1 MLKRASRILLMVGLV
16 PACNVED
23 LDARSRFI
31 EDTVGKEAD
40 GGWDGEA
47 IVVDIAAA
55 GVGGIEVRAAPET
68 TKVLATAT
76 FVAVADTFD
85 KSNADLSIADAK
97 SKFGVTTDG
106 GVTTVSCPN
115 GATRGSSQGIDSGC
129 EKVVVSIPLG
139 REDRPLNLTVKAP
152 RGALLVSA
160 ANAWIAQADL
170 TTVDGDI
177 DSAFLGN
184 KGSKVTLTSESAGA
198 VTVRLAQTFSADV
211 VVLDA
216 PQGSVDTSAVSG
228 IVSGQPRGTAGLGF
242 SSLTLS
248 SRVKDGRGGRIL
260 VFSQ

>member
-1 MLKRASRILLMVGLV
+1 MLKRASCILLMVGLV

-55 GVGGIEVRAAPET
+55 GVGGVEVRAAPET

-76 FVAVADTFD
+76 FVAVANTLD

-97 SKFGVTTDG
+97 AKFAVTTDG
-106 GVTTVSCPN
+106 GVTTVACPN
-115 GATRGSSQGIDSGC
+115 GADHGSSMGTDSGC
-129 EKVVVSIPLG
+129 EKLVVSIPVG
-139 REDRPLNLTVKAP
+139 QEAKPLKLTVKVP
-152 RGALLVSA
+152 RGALLVSTA
-160 ANAWIAQADL
+160 SAWVEQGDF

-198 VTVRLAQTFSADV
+198 VTVRLAQTFNADL

-216 PQGSVDTSAVSG
+216 AQGSVDTSAVAG
-228 IVSGQPRGTAGLGF
+228 IVSGQPRGTPGLGF

-248 SRVKDGRGGRIL
+248 SKVKDGRSGRIL